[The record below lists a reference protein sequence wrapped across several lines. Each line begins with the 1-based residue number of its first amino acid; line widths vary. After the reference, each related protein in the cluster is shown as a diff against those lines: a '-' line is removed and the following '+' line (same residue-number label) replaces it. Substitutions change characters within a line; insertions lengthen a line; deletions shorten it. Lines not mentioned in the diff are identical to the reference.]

1 MNFEG
6 TITVEHPRDAV
17 WDFVLDIQKF
27 SSCMPGLA
35 SIDQIDE
42 TTFDGT
48 ISAKVGPM
56 SGKFSFRSTI
66 TDSDPKESLT
76 VKIEGTDSVTK
87 STVIAGVD
95 AIMEEPRE
103 NCTELKYKAR
113 GRYQWTPGHRRR
125 HDSAGHHVAH
135 PGRVQKAPD
144 QGVGRRGRQGLVSW
158 NALDKAEALDRADE
172 ACRGDRPVALTG
184 DRRADIF
191 CGAGLPERHGRT
203 AKG

>member
-27 SSCMPGLA
+27 SSCMPGLD

-42 TTFDGT
+42 TTFDGA

-66 TDSDPKESLT
+66 TDSNPKESLT

-95 AIMEEPRE
+95 ALMEEPRE
-103 NCTELKYKAR
+103 NCTELKYKAQVEIK
-113 GRYQWTPGHRRR
+113 GRL
-125 HDSAGHHVAH
+125 AI
-135 PGRVQKAPD
+135 
-144 QGVGRRGRQGLVSW
+144 VGDMILRATTSLILEEFKKRLTK
-158 NALDKAEALDRADE
+158 ALDAEAAE
-172 ACRGDRPVALTG
+172 A
-184 DRRADIF
+184 
-191 CGAGLPERHGRT
+191 
-203 AKG
+203 

>member
-76 VKIEGTDSVTK
+76 VKIEGNDSVTK

-95 AIMEEPRE
+95 ARMEEPRE

-113 GRYQWTPGHRRR
+113 VDIEGRL
-125 HDSAGHHVAH
+125 AI
-135 PGRVQKAPD
+135 
-144 QGVGRRGRQGLVSW
+144 VGDMILRATTSLILEEFKKRLTK
-158 NALDKAEALDRADE
+158 ALDAEAAE
-172 ACRGDRPVALTG
+172 A
-184 DRRADIF
+184 
-191 CGAGLPERHGRT
+191 
-203 AKG
+203 

>member
-27 SSCMPGLA
+27 SSCMPGIDA
-35 SIDQIDE
+35 IDQIDE
-42 TTFDGT
+42 TTFDGA

-66 TDSDPKESLT
+66 TDSNPKESLT

-95 AIMEEPRE
+95 ARMEEPRE

-113 GRYQWTPGHRRR
+113 VDIEGRL
-125 HDSAGHHVAH
+125 AI
-135 PGRVQKAPD
+135 
-144 QGVGRRGRQGLVSW
+144 VGDMILRATTSLILEEFRKRLTK
-158 NALDKAEALDRADE
+158 ALDDE
-172 ACRGDRPVALTG
+172 A
-184 DRRADIF
+184 
-191 CGAGLPERHGRT
+191 
-203 AKG
+203 AKA

>member
-113 GRYQWTPGHRRR
+113 VDINGRL
-125 HDSAGHHVAH
+125 AI
-135 PGRVQKAPD
+135 
-144 QGVGRRGRQGLVSW
+144 VGDMILRATTSLILEEFRKRLTK
-158 NALDKAEALDRADE
+158 ALDDQAANA
-172 ACRGDRPVALTG
+172 
-184 DRRADIF
+184 
-191 CGAGLPERHGRT
+191 
-203 AKG
+203 